1 MNDTAM
7 HGKRKIGLVTASTL
21 NVRPDPSTRRPAV
34 GQLKRGTRVTILQR
48 HDGWFQIQA
57 GLIEGYVYGDY
68 LSILDERPDAGFLVE
83 QEDLRTVSLEPPATD
98 RIDLKPKFSARQKLV
113 ARTWSTQGG
122 LLATLSDIIGVDAA
136 AAVAVLCV
144 ESGGRG
150 FGPDGRMIIRFENH
164 VFWRQ
169 WGKRNADVFDAYFR
183 FHPEKPWTHHQFR
196 EKKGGRWVNFHGS
209 QEQEWRV
216 FEFARALNEPAAMR
230 SISMGGP
237 QIMGFNHARIG
248 YDSVREMFDA
258 LQAGIRYQILALFD
272 FLKGPGTSSPLVVAL
287 QRKKFEDFASQ
298 YNGPGQAAKYGELI
312 ENHFETFTNLRTS
325 A

>member
-1 MNDTAM
+1 MSTNALQA
-7 HGKRKIGLVTASTL
+7 KAKIGLVTASTL
-21 NVRPDPSTRRPAV
+21 NVRPDPSTRRPPV
-34 GQLKRGTRVTILQR
+34 GQLKRGDRVTILQR
-48 HDGWFQIQA
+48 RNGWFQIRA
-57 GLIEGYVYGDY
+57 GPIEGYVYGDY
-68 LSILDERPDAGFLVE
+68 VSILDERPAAGFLVE
-83 QEDLRTVSLEPPATD
+83 QEDLKTVNLEPPVTD
-98 RIDLKPKFSARQKLV
+98 RIDLTPKFSVRQKLV
-113 ARTWSTQGG
+113 ARTWNSQGG
-122 LLATLSDIIGVDAA
+122 LLGTLSDIIGVDVA

-144 ESGGRG
+144 ESSGRG
-150 FGPDGRMIIRFENH
+150 FAPDGRMIIRFENH

-169 WGKRNADVFDAYFR
+169 WGKRKPDVFDTHFR
-183 FHPEKPWTHHQFR
+183 FQPDKAWTQHQFR

-216 FEFARALNEPAAMR
+216 FEFARALHEPAAMR

-248 YDSVREMFDA
+248 YDSVGEMFRA
-258 LQAGIRYQILALFD
+258 FQAGIRYQILGLFD
-272 FLKGPGTSSPLVVAL
+272 FVKGPGTSSPMVVAL

-312 ENHFETFTNLRTS
+312 ENHFETFASLRTP

>member
-1 MNDTAM
+1 MTDTAM
-7 HGKRKIGLVTASTL
+7 EGKRKIGLVTASTL
-21 NVRPDPSTRRPAV
+21 NVRPDPSTRRPPV
-34 GQLKRGTRVTILQR
+34 GQLKRGTRVTILQGR
-48 HDGWFQIQA
+48 NGWFQIEA
-57 GLIEGYVYGDY
+57 GPIKGYVYGDY

-83 QEDLRTVSLEPPATD
+83 QEELKTVSLEPPATD

-113 ARTWSTQGG
+113 ARTWNSQGG
-122 LLATLSDIIGVDAA
+122 LLATLSDIIGVDVA

-144 ESGGRG
+144 ESSGRG

-169 WGKRNADVFDAYFR
+169 WGKRNTDVFGAYFR
-183 FHPEKPWTHHQFR
+183 FHPEKPWTNHQFR

-258 LQAGIRYQILALFD
+258 LQAGIRHQILALFD
-272 FLKGPGTSSPLVVAL
+272 FLKGPGTSSPMVVAL
-287 QRKKFEDFASQ
+287 QRKKFEAFASQ

-312 ENHFETFTNLRTS
+312 ENHLETFTGLRTS